1 MRNVWVVALGAVM
14 FVLGAYS
21 APLLRAQPQRE
32 RPRDGRIDVA
42 ERALL
47 PEQPIQRVVVRTPGH
62 DDCEVEAVIQEWVK
76 CRERPTWRNL
86 YNGAAY
92 SILK

>member
-1 MRNVWVVALGAVM
+1 MQRVWAVALGVVM

-21 APLLRAQPQRE
+21 APLLTAQSS
-32 RPRDGRIDVA
+32 RDRDRVIGTNTP

-47 PEQPIQRVVVRTPGH
+47 PEQPIQRMVVRTPGH

-92 SILK
+92 SVLK